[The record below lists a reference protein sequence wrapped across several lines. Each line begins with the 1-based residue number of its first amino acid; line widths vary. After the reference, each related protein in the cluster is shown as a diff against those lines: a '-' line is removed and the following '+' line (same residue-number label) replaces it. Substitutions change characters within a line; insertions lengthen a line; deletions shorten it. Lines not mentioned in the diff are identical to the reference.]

1 VAVSPDGKILAS
13 GGADHAI
20 RFWDL
25 ASGKEQ
31 AVLKA
36 GDMGV
41 ASLAFSPDGRTLA
54 AGSFISEVT
63 LWDVRTRKA
72 TMRFGS
78 GTQGQTRVVFSPSG
92 KTLASGGQCNSEF
105 ALWDVT
111 TGKKSASLKGYD
123 AYGVL
128 GMVFAPDGKTLASL
142 GVHDGIKFWNVATGK
157 DLGTLR
163 AGKHI
168 NLAKFT
174 SDGKT
179 LATSHSDYVKV
190 DGRDVLKVWIK
201 LWNVSSGKNHTTLK
215 GHAVKTCSMNFSPD
229 GKTLAVGGED
239 GTIKL
244 WNVVKERELA
254 TLKGHAG
261 EVRSLRYTANGQM
274 LVSGSADK
282 TIKLW
287 DMPEAK

>member
-1 VAVSPDGKILAS
+1 
-13 GGADHAI
+13 
-20 RFWDL
+20 
-25 ASGKEQ
+25 
-31 AVLKA
+31 
-36 GDMGV
+36 
-41 ASLAFSPDGRTLA
+41 
-54 AGSFISEVT
+54 
-63 LWDVRTRKA
+63 
-72 TMRFGS
+72 MRFGS
-78 GTQGQTRVVFSPSG
+78 GTQGQTRVVFSPNG
-92 KTLASGGQCNSEF
+92 KILASGGRCNSEF

-111 TGKKSASLKGYD
+111 TGKKTASLKGYD

-128 GMVFAPDGKTLASL
+128 DMVFAPDGKTLASL

-168 NLAKFT
+168 NLARFA

-179 LATSHSDYVKV
+179 LATSHYDYVQV
-190 DGRDVLKVWIK
+190 DGRDVLKAWVK
-201 LWNVSSGKNHTTLK
+201 LRHVPSGKNQNTLK
-215 GHAVKTCSMNFSPD
+215 GHTVKICSMTFSPD
-229 GKTLAVGGED
+229 GETLAVGGED

-244 WNVVKERELA
+244 WNVAKDRQLA
-254 TLKGHAG
+254 TLKGHNG